1 MNIKK
6 ILYWLWIAIT
16 PSYAMLSDGLHPP
29 EDYVLFVETQEAFKS
44 CCFIYDHARHI
55 LQTGVLIEPDIVMT
69 AAHGFEGKVHLD
81 NIIVGFGET
90 VTLEH
95 EHNYEVKAMRTHP
108 RFYHT
113 PYPAQAKYDMLF
125 FKLKQPVKGIQPVP
139 LFDEKVLNIIPPL
152 YVATFGSAD
161 VPDGAPVQ
169 RRAFVLP
176 ETDVFSVMG
185 RDPEA
190 LYDYKTVM
198 MGSIFFEP
206 MLTLKPV
213 HVHGPEKELRTYHA
227 NKVWNELGNPPFAL
241 TLAGSSGAPV
251 FITMQ
256 ENGISKTYVFGIIQ
270 SFSHLSGSAF
280 HHSDKDRETHRLLKV
295 ARSKIYGRYQSV
307 FCIPYKL
314 HQPLQAY
321 KNPPKT
327 YRLSRHVKAILTDL
341 KGEHHPNP
349 PVSVKRKPTIL
360 YHHPNHPL
368 RHKKS

>member
-1 MNIKK
+1 MNMKNV
-6 ILYWLWIAIT
+6 LCWLWMIMT

-44 CCFIYDHARHI
+44 SCFIYDRARHV
-55 LQTGVLIEPDIVMT
+55 LQSGVLIAPDIVMT
-69 AAHGFEGKVHLD
+69 AAHGFEGKIHLE

-113 PYPAQAKYDMLF
+113 PYPAQSKYDILF
-125 FKLKQPVKGIQPVP
+125 FKLKKAVKGIQPVP
-139 LFDEKVLNIIPPL
+139 LFDEKIINTIPPL

-161 VPDGAPVQ
+161 IRQGEPVK

-176 ETDVFSVMG
+176 ETDIFSIMG

-190 LYDYKTVM
+190 LYDFKTVM

-206 MLTLKPV
+206 MEQMQSV
-213 HVHGPEKELRTYHA
+213 NMHGSEKELRTYQA
-227 NKVWNELGNPPFAL
+227 NKVWHELGNPPFAL

-251 FITMQ
+251 FIVLQ
-256 ENGISKTYVFGIIQ
+256 EDGVNKTYVFGLIQ
-270 SFSHLSGSAF
+270 SFSHLSGSSF
-280 HHSDKDRETHRLLKV
+280 HHSDKDRETHRLLK
-295 ARSKIYGRYQSV
+295 AHRSKIYGRYQSV

-327 YRLSRHVKAILTDL
+327 YRISRHVKAILTDFMG
-341 KGEHHPNP
+341 KHHPKQVAPLKHKSSILHHKPHP
-349 PVSVKRKPTIL
+349 PLHYKKP
-360 YHHPNHPL
+360 
-368 RHKKS
+368 